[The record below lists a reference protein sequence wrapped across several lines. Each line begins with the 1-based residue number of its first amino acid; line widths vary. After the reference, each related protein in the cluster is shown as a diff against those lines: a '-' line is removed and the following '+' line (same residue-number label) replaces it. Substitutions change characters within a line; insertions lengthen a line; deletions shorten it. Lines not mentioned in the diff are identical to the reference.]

1 MIFYLPMGLCFVL
14 VIGMVRSPTLGC
26 KAHGKM

>member
-1 MIFYLPMGLCFVL
+1 MGLCFVL
-14 VIGMVRSPTLGC
+14 VIGTVSSPTLGC